1 MNMPEIVPYEEQ
13 AIDTIVSVINRAKE
27 LLGERQTLR
36 GLANTR
42 KLLTAGTK
50 VPLTSLHIPL
60 AITTEALIKD
70 AIENKWKLT
79 DTLMYTLNY
88 SGRTQDECS
97 QYFFFEAIFSQP
109 TVAYPIPQATVSV
122 FFRVGDKYLYHV
134 EDRGVP
140 SLVFR
145 IEGHHT
151 DHDIRHIKLTPDW
164 ILGALQAKIKFFQ
177 RIEEIGLF

>member
-97 QYFFFEAIFSQP
+97 QYFFFECFWTNTCSFLKYWYRICDTPGF
-109 TVAYPIPQATVSV
+109 ATSI
-122 FFRVGDKYLYHV
+122 GDGDHLPKG
-134 EDRGVP
+134 EP
-140 SLVFR
+140 S
-145 IEGHHT
+145 E
-151 DHDIRHIKLTPDW
+151 TP
-164 ILGALQAKIKFFQ
+164 
-177 RIEEIGLF
+177 